1 MNKYILTL
9 IFLIT
14 FSSCTITRQYYAF
27 DHHGTESVKTNSD
40 FKYVARNVMG
50 KSKTTIKLSAWK
62 RRNQTMVTDGLL
74 ADAKSELPDLGN
86 NQAYANLTIDVLNTT
101 KGTPSSNGTVL
112 VEEITLEA
120 VVSADIIEYYK

>member
-50 KSKTTIKLSAWK
+50 KAKTTIKLSAWK
-62 RRNQTMVTDGLL
+62 RMKQDLVTDGLL
-74 ADAKSELPDLGN
+74 ADAKSQLPDLGN
-86 NQAYANLTIDVLNTT
+86 NQTYANLSVDLLRTETGSGAPGGGINIREIVLE
-101 KGTPSSNGTVL
+101 L
-112 VEEITLEA
+112 
-120 VVSADIIEYYK
+120 VVSADIIEYVN